1 MDAVKEGY
9 FVIRTYEAG
18 DVGEKT
24 KFFVPGRRPENGKL
38 SRRQKNA
45 VKKQEQNEYSS
56 QKTLA
61 RLINANFGKGDL
73 FMGLDYNDEGLQKI
87 LAWGRTHGLNV
98 DAEDAAERQNAI
110 WETAAHELDNALR
123 RVKRK
128 LEKQGMELKAIYC
141 TSDMDGDTGEIVRV
155 HHHLIVN
162 ADVQEAFTQAWEKYG
177 LGNVSWTPLWENQI
191 DRTPI
196 AEYIIRQVRRIPDAK
211 KFRSTRNLVRPVPT
225 NRIVNT
231 DNELLVP
238 RGGKL
243 IYRQEYKNGK
253 AGQEDFCNYQ
263 AQYIRYITP
272 KALKRL
278 DEQRETEK
286 AG

>member
-1 MDAVKEGY
+1 MKEGY

-24 KFFVPGRRPENGKL
+24 KFFVPGKKPENGKL

-56 QKTLA
+56 KKALA
-61 RLINANFGKGDL
+61 RLINANFKAGDL
-73 FMGLDYNDEGLQKI
+73 FLGLDYSDDGLERI
-87 LAWGRTHGLNV
+87 LKWGRSQGLPV
-98 DAEDAAERQNAI
+98 DSENEAERQNAI
-110 WETAAHELDNALR
+110 WESATHELDIALR
-123 RVKRK
+123 RVKRR
-128 LEKQGMELKAIYC
+128 LEKQGVELKAIYC
-141 TSDMDGDTGEIVRV
+141 TSDMDGKTGALERV

-162 ADVQEAFTQAWEKYG
+162 ADTQDAFLSAWEKYG

-196 AEYIIRQVRRIPDAK
+196 AEYIIKQVRRIPDAK
-211 KFRSTRNLVRPVPT
+211 KFRSTRNLTRPVPT

-231 DNELLVP
+231 DNELMVP

-243 IYRQEYKNGK
+243 IFRQEYQSGK
-253 AGQEDFCNYQ
+253 ADQQEIYHYQ
-263 AQYIRYITP
+263 PQYIRYITP
-272 KALKRL
+272 KALRRL
-278 DEQRETEK
+278 DAEREAAK
-286 AG
+286 GA

>member
-1 MDAVKEGY
+1 MKEGY
-9 FVIRTYEAG
+9 FVIRTYESG

-45 VKKQEQNEYSS
+45 VKKQEQNEYAS

-73 FMGLDYNDEGLQKI
+73 FMGLDYSEEGLEKI
-87 LAWGRTHGLNV
+87 LDWGRKHDLPV
-98 DAEDAAERQNAI
+98 DDPEMKQDAI
-110 WETAAHELDNALR
+110 WEAASHALDNALR

-128 LEKQGMELKAIYC
+128 LEKQGVELKAIYC
-141 TSDMDGDTGEIVRV
+141 TSDMDGSTGEIVRV

-162 ADVQEAFTQAWEKYG
+162 AGVQEAFVQAWEKYG
-177 LGNVSWTPLWENQI
+177 LGTVSWTPLWENQI

-211 KFRSTRNLVRPVPT
+211 KFRSTRNLARPVPT
-225 NRIVNT
+225 NRIVST

-243 IYRQEYKNGK
+243 IYRQEYRNGK
-253 AGQEDFCNYQ
+253 TGYEDLHNYQ

-272 KALKRL
+272 KALQRL
-278 DEQRETEK
+278 DQEREAGK

>member
-1 MDAVKEGY
+1 MKEGY

-24 KFFVPGRRPENGKL
+24 KFFVPGKKPENGKL

-56 QKTLA
+56 KKALA
-61 RLINANFGKGDL
+61 RLINANFKAGDL
-73 FMGLDYNDEGLQKI
+73 FLGLDYSDDGLERI
-87 LAWGRTHGLNV
+87 LKWGRSQGLPV
-98 DAEDAAERQNAI
+98 DSENEAERQNAI
-110 WETAAHELDNALR
+110 WESATHELDIALR
-123 RVKRK
+123 RVKRR
-128 LEKQGMELKAIYC
+128 LEKQGVELKAIYC
-141 TSDMDGDTGEIVRV
+141 TSDMDGKTEELERV

-162 ADVQEAFTQAWEKYG
+162 ADTQDAFLSAWEKYG

-196 AEYIIRQVRRIPDAK
+196 AEYIIKQVRRIPDAK
-211 KFRSTRNLVRPVPT
+211 KFRSTRNLTRPVPT

-231 DNELLVP
+231 DNELMVP

-243 IYRQEYKNGK
+243 IFRQEYQSGK
-253 AGQEDFCNYQ
+253 ADQQEIYHYQ
-263 AQYIRYITP
+263 PQYIRYITP
-272 KALKRL
+272 KALRRL
-278 DEQRETEK
+278 DAERK
-286 AG
+286 AAKGA

>member
-1 MDAVKEGY
+1 MKEGY

-24 KFFVPGRRPENGKL
+24 KFFVPGKRPENGKL

-56 QKTLA
+56 QKALA
-61 RLINANFGKGDL
+61 RLINANFRAGDL
-73 FMGLDYNDEGLQKI
+73 FLGLDYNDMGLERI
-87 LAWGRTHGLNV
+87 LNWGKEHGLPV
-98 DAEDAAERQNAI
+98 DSENEAERQNAI
-110 WETAAHELDNALR
+110 WEAATHELDIALR
-123 RVKRK
+123 RVVRK
-128 LEKQGMELKAIYC
+128 LKKMGIELKAIYC
-141 TSDMDGDTGEIVRV
+141 TSDMDGKTGEIERI

-162 ADVQEAFTQAWEKYG
+162 AGVEEAFLSAWEKYG
-177 LGNVSWTPLWENQI
+177 LGTVSWTPLWENQI

-211 KFRSTRNLVRPVPT
+211 KFRSTRNLIRPVPT

-231 DNELLVP
+231 DNELQVP

-243 IYRQEYKNGK
+243 IFRQEYQSGK
-253 AGQEDFCNYQ
+253 ADQQEIYHYQ
-263 AQYIRYITP
+263 PQYIRYITP
-272 KALKRL
+272 KALRRM
-278 DEQRETEK
+278 DAEREAAK
-286 AG
+286 IA